1 MVWYDYNLEK
11 EEKPLNNKLLNRIDY
26 CIENSDDTRAL
37 NFLLSVKEKYYEKR
51 RVSSHQIKVINEIYN
66 EIKDK
71 NDKFLNEIIEGIC

>member
-26 CIENSDDTRAL
+26 SIDNSDDTRGL
-37 NFLLSVKEKYYEKR
+37 NFLLSVKEKYYENCR
-51 RVSSHQIKVINEIYN
+51 LSSHQIKVINEIYN